1 MPVKNFTRRNFIKSS
16 LWGILG
22 SLIAGKT
29 IRAASGDYTINVD
42 DFEPLQAV
50 GGSVLIKDVTIGAEK
65 DNLIV
70 VRTGEEEYMVFSA
83 ICRHKKCNVKY
94 KHEKNAF
101 VCPCHGS
108 TYDMT
113 GQVTKGPSKDNII
126 QYKVKLAGNQLTVI
140 ASL

>member
-1 MPVKNFTRRNFIKSS
+1 MSEKNFSRRNFIKSS
-16 LWGILG
+16 VLGIIG
-22 SLIAGKT
+22 SVVAGKA
-29 IRAASGDYTINVD
+29 IQAAAGDYTINVD

-50 GGSVLIKDVTIGAEK
+50 GGSVLIKDVTVGADK

-70 VRTGEEEYMVFSA
+70 VRTGEKEFVVFSA

-94 KHEKNAF
+94 KHDKNAF

-126 QYKVKLAGNQLTVI
+126 QYKVKLTGNQLTVTV
-140 ASL
+140 